1 MGFSQAFKLAFKS
14 LSGSKMRAFLTMLG
28 IIIGVASVII
38 LVSLMQ
44 GMTGEV
50 TSMFEDMGTN
60 TLTVLVTGRGSS
72 RTVDVSDLYDLYEEN
87 TDVFS
92 AMSPTVSVMGSVKN
106 GTDSDSFDS
115 TSVTGVSEQYPEI
128 NKLTLAD
135 GRFISYVDLEGR
147 SKVAVVGSYI
157 NNTVFGGKALGQTLK
172 INGNIFTIVGVLEE
186 KSDSTSG
193 STDDCLYLPYT
204 TASKLTFGMISSY
217 TFTTKDSSLNS
228 RGTSILENKLY
239 AVFQNSDYYNISDM
253 QDIVDSMTEMTSMMT
268 MVLVGIAGIS
278 LLVGGIGIMNIM
290 LVSVTERTREIGI
303 RKSLGAKRKD
313 IMRQFVIEA
322 GTTSALGGL
331 IGIVFGSVIAIVAG
345 KIIGINAEPSTSAI
359 VLSFGVSVFIG
370 VFFGFMPANKAAKL
384 NPIDALRYD

>member
-60 TLTVLVTGRGSS
+60 TLTVSVTGRGSS

-115 TSVTGVSEQYPEI
+115 TSVTGVSEQYSEI

-147 SKVAVVGSYI
+147 SKVAVVGTAHQQHGFRRQSTWPDAQNQRQYLYDCGRA
-157 NNTVFGGKALGQTLK
+157 GGKIRLHFRLDRRLSVPAVHDGVQADLWHDFQLYVYNQGFFSQFSWFFYLGKQ
-172 INGNIFTIVGVLEE
+172 
-186 KSDSTSG
+186 
-193 STDDCLYLPYT
+193 
-204 TASKLTFGMISSY
+204 
-217 TFTTKDSSLNS
+217 
-228 RGTSILENKLY
+228 
-239 AVFQNSDYYNISDM
+239 AVC
-253 QDIVDSMTEMTSMMT
+253 
-268 MVLVGIAGIS
+268 
-278 LLVGGIGIMNIM
+278 
-290 LVSVTERTREIGI
+290 
-303 RKSLGAKRKD
+303 
-313 IMRQFVIEA
+313 
-322 GTTSALGGL
+322 GL
-331 IGIVFGSVIAIVAG
+331 S
-345 KIIGINAEPSTSAI
+345 E
-359 VLSFGVSVFIG
+359 L
-370 VFFGFMPANKAAKL
+370 
-384 NPIDALRYD
+384 